1 MQPRNIIEVFTIPWV
16 RIVLEA
22 AAVVGVIWLLHQLS
36 GVLTPV
42 LVGLV
47 LAYMLDPLVTWI
59 ARRGVP
65 RRWAVGAVFG
75 GGVLLILATLG
86 VGVPMAWHEGA
97 RIYRIAFMG
106 DEWRDQPTADGAP
119 ANGVWDPGEPLV
131 RDLNRNGM
139 GDPPQYLAARRFLA
153 GKGIIQETA
162 VVDPASPSAVDPD
175 RWLDRWLKGQLA
187 AYEGRDLMGWARAL
201 LGGIGFWILN
211 LILVPIYGYFFSLN
225 LRSVSATI
233 AEHIPLKHRERTL
246 RILSEIHAS
255 VGAFFR
261 GRLAICGILGVIS
274 AIGFGIAG
282 TPSFLIL
289 GLLMG
294 LATAIPLASGVVLVP
309 VAVLLY
315 LQGAEPW
322 QYWTAGITYVLIQG
336 LEPVLIAAIMGK
348 GVEMH
353 PVLIV
358 VAIFAFGTLLGGVGV
373 VLAVPLAA
381 TARILGREFVYPQV
395 RRLAGLDDLPATVAT
410 VAPLYRGPGPIP

>member
-1 MQPRNIIEVFTIPWV
+1 MQQPRNIIEVFKIPWV
-16 RIVLEA
+16 RILLEA
-22 AAVVGVIWLLHQLS
+22 AGVIAAFWLLAKLS
-36 GVLTPV
+36 GVITPV

-59 ARRGVP
+59 ARKGIP
-65 RRWAVGAVFG
+65 RRWAVGTVFG
-75 GGVLLILATLG
+75 GGVLLIIATLA

-97 RIYRIAFMG
+97 RIYRIAFIG
-106 DEWRDQPTADGAP
+106 DEWKDQPALDGAP
-119 ANGVWDPGEPLV
+119 ANGRWDAGEPLI
-131 RDLNRNGM
+131 RDLNRNGA
-139 GDPPQYLAARRFLA
+139 GDPPQYLVARRFLA
-153 GKGIIQETA
+153 AKGIIQEEPTEVGA
-162 VVDPASPSAVDPD
+162 EGNGATPTPSALDPD
-175 RWLDRWLKGQLA
+175 RWLKQQLN
-187 AYEGRDLMGWARAL
+187 AYEGRDLLGRAQAL
-201 LGGIGFWILN
+201 LGGIGFWVLN

-225 LRSVSATI
+225 LSRVSVTI
-233 AEHIPLKHRERTL
+233 AEHIPLALRERTL

-282 TPSFLIL
+282 VPSFLVL

-294 LATAIPLASGVVLVP
+294 LATAIPLAPGVFMVP
-309 VAVLLY
+309 VCVLLY
-315 LQGAEPW
+315 LANPEPW
-322 QYWTAGITYVLIQG
+322 QYWTAGITYLLIQG

-395 RRLAGLDDLPATVAT
+395 RRLAGLDEPLPQ
-410 VAPLYRGPGPIP
+410 PG

>member
-1 MQPRNIIEVFTIPWV
+1 MQPPRNIIEVFTIPWV
-16 RIVLEA
+16 RIILEA
-22 AAVVGVIWLLHQLS
+22 IAVVAVLWLLHQLS

-47 LAYMLDPLVTWI
+47 LAYMLDPLVTWLASKGI
-59 ARRGVP
+59 P
-65 RRWAVGAVFG
+65 RRWGVGAVFG
-75 GGVLLILATLG
+75 GGVLLIIATLA
-86 VGVPMAWHEGA
+86 VGMPMAWHEGS
-97 RIYRIAFMG
+97 RVYRIAFIG
-106 DEWRDQPTADGAP
+106 DDWRDLPGADGSEP
-119 ANGVWDPGEPLV
+119 NHVWDPGEPLL
-131 RDLNRNGM
+131 RDHNRNGI
-139 GDPPQYLAARRFLA
+139 GDPPQYQVLRRFLA
-153 GKGIIQETA
+153 SKGIIQEESG
-162 VVDPASPSAVDPD
+162 VVDPTAPRALDPD
-175 RWLDRWLKGQLA
+175 RWLKDRFSTYQGS
-187 AYEGRDLMGWARAL
+187 DLLGWAQAV
-201 LGGIGFWILN
+201 LGGIGFWVLN

-225 LRSVSATI
+225 LRYVSQTI
-233 AEHIPLKHRERTL
+233 AEHIPVRQRERTL

-274 AIGFGIAG
+274 AIGFGVAG
-282 TPSFLIL
+282 VPSFLVL

-315 LQGAEPW
+315 VTGAQPW
-322 QYWTAGITYVLIQG
+322 QFWTAGITYLLIQG

-358 VAIFAFGTLLGGVGV
+358 VAIFAFGTLLGGIGV

-381 TARILGREFVYPQV
+381 TARILGREFVYPHV
-395 RRLAGLDDLPATVAT
+395 RRLAGLDDA
-410 VAPLYRGPGPIP
+410 GPGPTALPVQSV

>member
-1 MQPRNIIEVFTIPWV
+1 MQQPRNIIEVFTIPWV
-16 RIVLEA
+16 RIILEA
-22 AAVVGVIWLLHQLS
+22 LAVIAAFWLLNLLS

-47 LAYMLDPLVTWI
+47 LAYMLDPLVTWLANKGI
-59 ARRGVP
+59 P
-65 RRWAVGAVFG
+65 RRWGVGAVFG
-75 GGVLLILATLG
+75 GGVLLILVTLA
-86 VGVPMAWHEGA
+86 VGLPMAWHESA

-106 DEWRDQPTADGAP
+106 DEWKDAPAADGTP
-119 ANGVWDPGEPLV
+119 ANGRWDAGEVLT
-131 RDLNRNGM
+131 RDMNRNGVV
-139 GDPPQYLAARRFLA
+139 DPPQYLVVRRFLVA
-153 GKGIIQETA
+153 KGIIQEEPVAAGTEGI
-162 VVDPASPSAVDPD
+162 VASNVIDPD
-175 RWLDRWLKGQLA
+175 HWLKQWYNG
-187 AYEGRDLMGWARAL
+187 YPGSDLLGWGKAVI
-201 LGGIGFWILN
+201 GGIGFWVIN
-211 LILVPIYGYFFSLN
+211 IILVPIYGYFFSLN
-225 LRSVSATI
+225 LRGVSETI
-233 AEHIPLKHRERTL
+233 AAHIPLKQRARTL

-282 TPSFLIL
+282 VPSFLVL

-309 VAVLLY
+309 VFVLLY
-315 LQGAEPW
+315 LADPAGTWP
-322 QYWTAGITYVLIQG
+322 YWTAGITYLLIQG

-395 RRLAGLDDLPATVAT
+395 RRLAGLDDPGSGTLPATP
-410 VAPLYRGPGPIP
+410 PLQPG